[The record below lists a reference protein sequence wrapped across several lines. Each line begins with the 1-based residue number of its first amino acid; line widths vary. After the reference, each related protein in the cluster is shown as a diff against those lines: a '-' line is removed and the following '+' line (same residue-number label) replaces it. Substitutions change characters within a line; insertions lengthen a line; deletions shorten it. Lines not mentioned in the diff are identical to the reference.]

1 MVLNYSSKHDI
12 SYVKY
17 NNKNIPWKLNSS
29 YISHNN
35 QRTNAS
41 LNLGTINNSLLIES
55 SQNNI
60 VLATPQTKKVSV
72 KNNISVINNL
82 DVLNNLNTKIINA
95 NNMSISGIL
104 TLTAQESTSSVFNII
119 GKIILDGK
127 LKVGGSETDVSAS
140 ESRFRN
146 VNFIDRSVFYD
157 VSINNS
163 NIYSVDFSYDN
174 IISSYISNSVI
185 GYDKSN
191 NIVRNKAVFSTVSME
206 SLTFDGSLTSQN
218 YIKFPNNSNANNPII
233 IKSSDDYS
241 KLEINKPLIVGPR
254 QINTNI
260 SNISIFNGDI
270 SCNILYYSQLNP
282 DIRLNNYFDISIG
295 HVSLSGNSIPTS
307 NIKFDIG
314 STNYKFHEIIST
326 NYVGNLSGQAT
337 SANDLRKN
345 LDMSFNNLDIYGT
358 ITLNRQNLNQFL
370 SGDLLSINAA
380 IVDFSNENKSVSDLS
395 ASLYSKAGFDLCLNT
410 NFTLRNA
417 SFIVL
422 NDNITSISASVYS
435 KSDFD
440 LCLNRNVLR
449 NNDVSA
455 IVAVVTNPTQIYP
468 TLGYIDSFSNKVTNS
483 KVTNELAFPY
493 AITYIDDLVED
504 TNIRESYSYTATI
517 YKYTITTTTSYIS
530 TRTTAYDT
538 VAVANRQP
546 NNVNLTRAVMVYA
559 RGDSALTPSR
569 EKTWSN
575 TSASN
580 TLPAVYVNVKVATSR
595 SVTYQI
601 NTSSLTWEQHRLN
614 AQQVP
619 GRYLATI
626 LTSTEQTAAT
636 LVKNAAGTGNVWIG
650 GRRRTSPEFVVT
662 NTGGTITSDSTYV
675 VHTFITSST
684 LIISSSISVEYLVV
698 AGGGAG
704 GGGDG
709 GGGGGGAG
717 GVLSGTITL
726 SAGSYTITVGAGGAS
741 VPEGVDIRNNGS
753 SSSISDLVVTIGGG
767 GGGVWHPTLFM
778 GDIGG
783 SGGGSSPREGDGG
796 RNGTPGQGFAGSPRL
811 SGVIG
816 GGGGGAGAPAGVPLP
831 TRSTGAIGIS
841 SEITGIKRYYAG
853 GGGGG
858 AEGGNTPGLASGG
871 IYQIQNGTYGGGNG
885 TNTSNGTKPEYT
897 DALPNTGGGGGGV
910 GADGPSGAGGSG
922 IVIIRY
928 LKSATNQANV
938 KTDAAWEWHNG
949 DAWNYQNFIGGQPD
963 NLTGTRLRIWG
974 ETWDDFTSDSVL
986 PALYMTLQLQSYTNY
1001 TYEGNTTLLTWDN
1014 HKLKAQEVINRYLA
1028 TIENSDQNTRVAD
1041 CINSMAIDDTYKDGT
1056 GTYIGALRTSNS
1068 SASGYGSSHW
1078 QWSNGTSW
1086 SYSNFYRQGVT
1097 EQVPKYTY
1105 SSYMP
1110 QQPTSVRANPGV
1122 LSLDTIYTTNAKIPN
1137 LISSVNGSIAVTST
1151 AIGASNLPA
1160 STTTAPIID
1169 VGYPNTTPPTTLSNN
1184 NKEYTTTIQT
1194 YTTTLIYAQYNS
1206 TLLMSV
1212 TATGGNII
1220 TLTTSTFFRIHI
1232 FTSNGIFTP
1241 AFNGTVEVLIVG
1253 GGGGGGSSLGGGGGG
1268 GGVVYMPVVDVSAGQ
1283 NYNIVIGTGGIGGTG
1298 GEYGKDGT
1306 NSTAFTAIAVGGGSS
1321 GSYAYGVGK
1330 SGGSGG
1336 GAAAIGYNNDTLNL
1350 GGDSSGNSLGI
1361 NSGLIYGSRG
1371 GNMTTTQNGTPVRA
1385 AGGGGAGGQG
1395 LDTNPNI
1402 LGEDIYSNVTGDT
1415 GQTGA
1420 GSGGVGII
1428 NNILGISH
1436 YWAGGG
1442 GGGAFINQCGGYGG
1456 FGGGGGGAG
1465 NSGGGKGGINA
1476 YTNGSNGSSGS
1487 YATGGAGGAN
1497 TGGGGGGG
1505 SFNGQGGRGGDGIV
1519 IIRYLI
1525 QQPIGSFKI
1534 SDNSNNTSNYIK
1546 SSASDLPTTIH
1557 TSYSCIAVTNDGMF
1571 VALGN
1576 ASDVTVYMKTSTGW
1590 IPIGSAISVNFST
1603 YTETNVGIIPTQFTE
1618 NWRKNLQNLAINFNY
1633 FTGSTTSQLLL
1644 AFGDTRNIIKVYS
1657 YSGGSWSSSNG
1668 LYSVGGGSWGTTFLR
1683 PYNATTAEINN
1694 NNFGYFVTL
1703 SQSPSVLG
1711 FTVANKFYTYNC
1723 TNSDGSQRGSVQ
1735 TLPNSYN
1742 GYTNIIAFKMSS
1754 DAEKI
1759 IVSNTYYVFIY
1770 KWNITDWTIITN
1782 AIINLVSAAITFT
1795 YPNTSTTPIPAG
1807 PRSLDISNISSD
1819 ECLFAV
1825 GFPDKLIDISA
1836 NRKSRGY
1843 VEYWKFSNNLLTRL
1857 ATLVPRKR
1865 DITNSSVDTNE
1876 YFFSAGGIKITN
1888 ANTILVAPNFKFH
1901 FNNNKNY
1908 TLATSTLNWETHNDS
1923 SNAKSVSGREMASI
1937 ENEADNELVK
1947 ITARNNVVWIGA
1959 TRISNI
1965 STGITS
1971 THWRWS
1977 DLSSRWNYTSF
1988 ASGQPNSS
1996 SETRIQFASGR
2007 WYDTDTLT
2015 TSKAVYMT
2023 KLQYSLNTFSIF
2035 DKFYFHSSGFSSS
2048 YANTAI
2054 STTLIAKWMTTDT
2067 LNRSIDFK
2075 ANGSIVS
2082 NGKGIFT
2089 VSDIRLKENIVDS
2102 TPKLEDLLKVRV
2114 VNYNLKGCKD
2124 NKLIGVVAQELEQI
2138 FPTLVNDGEL
2148 SMHDIYLGKTESY
2161 KSVKYSCFD
2170 VILIKAFQ
2178 EHVAIINKLTSQ
2190 LDEIESKTKLLKAI
2204 NKDYFIL
2211 KQELDLLKSENELF
2225 KLNINEILKL
2235 I

>member
-1 MVLNYSSKHDI
+1 MPLNYSSKHDI
-12 SYVKY
+12 SYTNY
-17 NNKNIPWKLNSS
+17 NSNNIPWKLNTC

-35 QRTNAS
+35 QTTNNS
-41 LNLGTINNSLLIES
+41 LNLGSINNNLIIES

-60 VLATPQTKKVSV
+60 VFATPQNKKVII
-72 KNNISVINNL
+72 KNNIAINNNL
-82 DVLNNLNTKIINA
+82 DVSNTLSTKTISANSLVINN
-95 NNMSISGIL
+95 
-104 TLTAQESTSSVFNII
+104 TLQIRSAGPNDPPNII
-119 GKIILDGK
+119 GNIILDGS
-127 LKVGGSETDVSAS
+127 LKFGGSVTDVSATDT
-140 ESRFRN
+140 RFRN
-146 VNFIDRSVFYD
+146 VSFIDRSRFFD
-157 VSINNS
+157 VSINTCVIS
-163 NIYSVDFSYDN
+163 YSDFSYIN
-174 IISSYISNSVI
+174 IYNSYIHNPI
-185 GYDKSN
+185 GYDMSN
-191 NIVRNKAVFSTVSME
+191 NILANNAIFSDVSL
-206 SLTFDGSLTSQN
+206 SYLILDNSIN
-218 YIKFPNNSNANNPII
+218 AKRYIKFTNNNNSVS
-233 IKSSDDYS
+233 IKSSDNYS
-241 KLEINKPLIVGPR
+241 KLEISKPLTVGFT
-254 QINTNI
+254 QNITNI

-270 SCNILYYSQLNP
+270 SCNILQYAHLNP
-282 DIRLNNYFDISIG
+282 DVKLNNYFDVSIG
-295 HVSLSGNSIPTS
+295 VVSISGNNIPSVNIFNIGSATAKFNNIYSNTFIGDLSGTASSAS
-307 NIKFDIG
+307 NLI
-314 STNYKFHEIIST
+314 H
-326 NYVGNLSGQAT
+326 
-337 SANDLRKN
+337 N
-345 LDMSFNNLDIYGT
+345 LDMSFNNLDINGI
-358 ITLNRQNLNQFL
+358 ITLNKQNINQMLTSDFVTT
-370 SGDLLSINAA
+370 SIGDASFNNIY
-380 IVDFSNENKSVSDLS
+380 NKISELS
-395 ASLYSKAGFDLCLNT
+395 ANVYTQTFFDLCLNSNYVKKT
-410 NFTLRNA
+410 TLEA
-417 SFIVL
+417 SYIQV
-422 NDNITSISASVYS
+422 NQRITDFSSNLYS
-435 KSDFD
+435 KSFIDI
-440 LCLNRNVLR
+440 CLNRNFIRTTEFSNLL
-449 NNDVSA
+449 N
-455 IVAVVTNPTQIYP
+455 VVFNPSVIYP
-468 TLGYIDSFSNKVTNS
+468 TIKYVDSSFDIQNNVTLN
-483 KVTNELAFPY
+483 NELVFPY

-504 TNIRESYSYTATI
+504 TNLKESYSYS
-517 YKYTITTTTSYIS
+517 KTTTRYTNSTSTKYIETS
-530 TRTTAYDT
+530 TAVNNDYYD
-538 VAVANRQP
+538 AVPQRQP
-546 NNVNLTRAVMVYA
+546 NNENLTQAVMVYVN
-559 RGDSALTPSR
+559 GDIALTPSR
-569 EKTWSN
+569 YRTWSN
-575 TSASN
+575 TSATN
-580 TLPAVYVNVKVATSR
+580 TLPAVYLTVKLASPRVVSYQVNT
-595 SVTYQI
+595 TYG
-601 NTSSLTWEQHRLN
+601 SWEYHRLN
-614 AQQVP
+614 AQRVR

-626 LTSTEQTAAT
+626 LSSAEQTAAA
-636 LVKNAAGTGNVWIG
+636 NAKAGYDSVYIG
-650 GRRRTSPEFVVT
+650 GRRKSSSQANITH
-662 NTGGTITSDSTYV
+662 TGGTITTSGSYTIHSFTTV
-675 VHTFITSST
+675 GSNTFTVSASV
-684 LIISSSISVEYLVV
+684 SIDYLVV
-698 AGGGAG
+698 AGGGG
-704 GGGDG
+704 GGVGR
-709 GGGGGGAG
+709 GGGGGAG
-717 GVLSGTITL
+717 GVKSGTITL
-726 SAGSYTITVGAGGAS
+726 AAGSYNITVGAGGSFA
-741 VPEGVDIRNNGS
+741 VDDYQGGDGGS
-753 SSSISDLVVTIGGG
+753 SSIGSLISTTGGG
-767 GGGVWHPTLFM
+767 GGGGWRITS
-778 GDIGG
+778 GRNGG
-783 SGGGSSPREGDGG
+783 SGGGASAGATLAGG
-796 RNGTPGQGFAGSPRL
+796 TGITGQGFAGSARL
-811 SGVIG
+811 DDATG
-816 GGGGGAGAPAGVPLP
+816 GGGGGAGAAASGKD
-831 TRSTGAIGIS
+831 GAIGITS
-841 SEITGIKRYYAG
+841 TLTGTTRYYAG
-853 GGGGG
+853 GGGAGAHIGYNIGIAFGG
-858 AEGGNTPGLASGG
+858 TYGVST
-871 IYQIQNGTYGGGNG
+871 GTYGGGNG
-885 TNTSNGTKPEYT
+885 MSTNGSKPAYT
-897 DALPNTGGGGGGV
+897 DAVANTGGGGGG
-910 GADGPSGAGGSG
+910 GEGYAGPSGAGGSG

-928 LKSATNQANV
+928 IPSIVNYTND
-938 KTDAAWEWHNG
+938 KTSAAWEWHNG
-949 DAWNYQNFIGGQPD
+949 DTWSYENF
-963 NLTGTRLRIWG
+963 GTNEPNTI
-974 ETWDDFTSDSVL
+974 TQTNIVMFNTNKWDDQFGSYTF
-986 PALYMTLQLQSYTNY
+986 PALYMTYQLQPITSSD
-1001 TYEGNTTLLTWDN
+1001 YEVETRLGSWDR
-1014 HKLKAQEVINRYLA
+1014 HKIIAQTVQNRFMA
-1028 TIENSDQNTRVAD
+1028 TIENSTQNTWVAD
-1041 CINSMAIDDTYKDGT
+1041 CISASSISDIYKNGT
-1056 GTYIGALRTSNS
+1056 GVYIGAMRTSGS
-1068 SASGYGSSHW
+1068 SASGFSASDW
-1078 QWSNGTSW
+1078 QWSDGAIWNN
-1086 SYSNFYRQGVT
+1086 SYFYRQGEVQLYPGT
-1097 EQVPKYTY
+1097 TTY
-1105 SSYMP
+1105 IYSPFIP
-1110 QQPTSVRANPGV
+1110 QQPTSVSSSAPEGQQ
-1122 LSLDTIYTTNAKIPN
+1122 TITIDVSNTKLPS
-1137 LISSVNGSIAVTST
+1137 LISSVNGTITVTSS
-1151 AIGASNLPA
+1151 AVGALNLPA
-1160 STTTAPIID
+1160 STTSNIII
-1169 VGYPNTTPPTTLSNN
+1169 GSPSSSAITSPTSTTR
-1184 NKEYTTTIQT
+1184 EYTTTIAT
-1194 YTTTLIYAQYNS
+1194 YTLTDTYAHNGTALVLS
-1206 TLLMSV
+1206 A
-1212 TATGGNII
+1212 TATGGNNIDV
-1220 TLTTSTFFRIHI
+1220 TTNNLYRIHR
-1232 FTSNGIFTP
+1232 FTSNGIFIP
-1241 AFNGTVEVLIVG
+1241 SFNGTVEVLLVG
-1253 GGGGGGSSLGGGGGG
+1253 GGGGGGPSLGGGGGG

-1283 NYNIVIGTGGIGGTG
+1283 SYNIEVGTGGSSGT
-1298 GEYGKDGT
+1298 DGT
-1306 NSTAFTAIAVGGGSS
+1306 ASRAFTAIAAGGGSS
-1321 GSYAYGVGK
+1321 GSYSNGIGR

-1336 GAAAIGYNNDTLNL
+1336 GAPANDTNGTLNQ
-1350 GGDSSGNSLGI
+1350 GGINSGNSLGTNNGI
-1361 NSGLIYGSRG
+1361 MYGTRG
-1371 GNMTTTQNGTPVRA
+1371 GNMTTTRSGTPTRA

-1395 LDTNPNI
+1395 LNTDPNI
-1402 LGEDIYSNVTGDT
+1402 RGADLNSKLTGDT

-1633 FTGSTTSQLLL
+1633 FSGSTTSQLIL

-1947 ITARNNVVWIGA
+1947 ITARNNAVWIGA
-1959 TRISNI
+1959 KRTALDAA
-1965 STGITS
+1965 TGITS
-1971 THWRWS
+1971 AHWQWS
-1977 DLSSRWNYTSF
+1977 DLSSIWNYTSF
-1988 ASGQPNSS
+1988 ASGQPNSF
-1996 SETRIQFASGR
+1996 SEKRIQSASGS
-2007 WYDTDTLT
+2007 WYDTLDSATLR
-2015 TSKAVYMT
+2015 SVYMT

-2054 STTLIAKWMTTDT
+2054 SSTVIAKWTTKDT
-2067 LNRSIDFK
+2067 QNRSIDFK

-2089 VSDIRLKENIVDS
+2089 ISDIRLKENIVDS

-2124 NKLIGVVAQELEQI
+2124 NKLIGVVAQELEQL